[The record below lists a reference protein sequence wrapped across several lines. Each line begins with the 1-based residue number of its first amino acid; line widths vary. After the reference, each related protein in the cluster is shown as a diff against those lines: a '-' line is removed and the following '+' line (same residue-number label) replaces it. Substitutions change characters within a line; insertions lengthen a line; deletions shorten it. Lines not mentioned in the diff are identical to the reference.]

1 MVASHSTFIL
11 MPPAHTHAAHVGKAH
26 TQTLVAKNE
35 KAVRSALVKARGMI
49 GKIEKMLDEDRYC
62 IDISQQVNAVIGILR
77 GANKEILESHLRTC
91 GVDRLGSGDSNDRE
105 IFIAELLRVTDIA
118 SRKA

>member
-1 MVASHSTFIL
+1 MPQALHDHS
-11 MPPAHTHAAHVGKAH
+11 AHSAHAH
-26 TQTLVAKNE
+26 TQTLIAKNE
-35 KAVRSALVKARGMI
+35 KAVRAALVKARGMI

-91 GVDRLGSGDSNDRE
+91 GVDRLGSGDDAARE
-105 IFIAELLRVTDIA
+105 TFIAELLRVTDVA